1 MPDPEVIATP
11 VQDKVTTKPAE
22 LSKKAAS
29 KRHKKKKKKGKRKA
43 GTSQRTR
50 TVRPYPA
57 SSFEEALPL
66 AEAIHEYASS
76 EKVRRLTLLKHLE
89 KSPTSSSTMM
99 LITNSTKYG
108 LTKGSYAADWL
119 ELTEIGSIAS
129 NPASPPR
136 EKLKAR
142 FDLAIEGVAPFQK
155 LYSEFK
161 GKRLPS
167 HDVLKDVLLE
177 GKFEID
183 KPTECVDL
191 FIVNAKYLG
200 LLQTIAGSE
209 TLIPIEQA
217 LDELG
222 NGQQVV
228 AASTRASA
236 GLESVMQVDGKAVPS
251 KVDWSKTCFVI
262 TPIGDEGT
270 ETRKHA
276 DLFLSALIEPALREF
291 GLDVIRADKI
301 GGAGMITS
309 QILEHVMRCRL
320 AIVDLSH
327 HNPNAFYE
335 MAIRH
340 ACRLPVIQIIRK
352 QDKLPF
358 DVNQVRTVVIDT
370 TDIYTLVPKL
380 ETYRSEIATQVRAV
394 LDDGSVA
401 SNPISVFFPG
411 FKITVPAEK

>member
-1 MPDPEVIATP
+1 MTEQHQIIPTAVDGNGSSNL
-11 VQDKVTTKPAE
+11 PANAKKKRS
-22 LSKKAAS
+22 SKKA
-29 KRHKKKKKKGKRKA
+29 KKRKKA
-43 GTSQRTR
+43 TSKGDGTHRTR
-50 TVRPYPA
+50 TARPYPA
-57 SSFEEALPL
+57 GSFEEALPL
-66 AEAIHEYASS
+66 AEAIQKHASG
-76 EKVRRLTLLKHLE
+76 EKVRRLTLLKLLD
-89 KSPTSSSTMM
+89 KSPTSSATHM
-99 LITNSTKYG
+99 LITNSAKYG

-119 ELTEIGSIAS
+119 ELTEMGSVAS
-129 NPASPPR
+129 NPGAAPR

-142 FDLAIEGVAPFQK
+142 FDLAIDSIAPFRR
-155 LYSEFK
+155 LYEEYK
-161 GKRLPS
+161 GKKLPT

-177 GKFEID
+177 TNFDID

-191 FIVNAKYLG
+191 FIVNAKFLG

-209 TLIPIEQA
+209 TLIPIEQVM
-217 LDELG
+217 DEIPGVQNLG
-222 NGQQVV
+222 IPSGLPF
-228 AASTRASA
+228 SA
-236 GLESVMQVDGKAVPS
+236 DGLPQVDPKVGS
-251 KVDWSKTCFVI
+251 KVEWSKTCFVI
-262 TPIGDEGT
+262 TPIGEEDS

-291 GLDVIRADKI
+291 GLNVIRADKI

-309 QILEHVMRCRL
+309 QILEHVMRSRL
-320 AIVDLSH
+320 AIVDLSY

-340 ACRLPVIQIIRK
+340 ACRMPVIQIIRR

-394 LDDGSVA
+394 LEDGNVM

-411 FKITVPAEK
+411 FAVTIPEK